1 MRIDEAGKDEP
12 LDTIIHP
19 CKAKLTSGSWKRFI
33 GSQPLKSFLLN
44 YGQLIPCT
52 MLLLILCSPSYEGPR
67 SVADFTWVAL
77 IGQSVA
83 IASAQSGSVG
93 SDNSLETAWR
103 AESESL
109 KSMLTVVDQSKLC
122 RLSLVETHAHQI
134 RNRMKIRLP
143 SLLSGLTLLIT
154 DGIYCYFGLCDE
166 IGQAGKAIEGSEH
179 G

>member
-52 MLLLILCSPSYEGPR
+52 MLLLILCSPSYE
-67 SVADFTWVAL
+67 
-77 IGQSVA
+77 VA

-109 KSMLTVVDQSKLC
+109 KSMLTVVDQNKLC